1 MLYKM
6 TSKYRLCLS
15 RCSQAVCNLSLFA
28 VRPSSQFY
36 SIRGVSCCT
45 SNVRRSKDSL
55 LRKDSCLTDYSQ
67 HSANISTTPAH
78 LSGHSVLG
86 RESTSMLD
94 IKHSVMNSAELLSVL
109 RIKNSVDGAPK
120 RGMAGHAHWQ
130 NVKHIKGAK
139 DKEKSDIAVKVTKQ
153 IVKAIKGRFLIFQ
166 ISIVFLRI

>member
-45 SNVRRSKDSL
+45 GNMRRSKDSL

-78 LSGHSVLG
+78 LSRHSALS
-86 RESTSMLD
+86 RELTPMVET
-94 IKHSVMNSAELLSVL
+94 KHIVINSVELLSVF
-109 RIKNSVDGAPK
+109 RMKNSVGGAPK

-130 NVKHIKGAK
+130 NIKHIKGAK
-139 DKEKSDIAVKVTKQ
+139 DKEKADIAIKVRKQ
-153 IVKAIKGRFLIFQ
+153 IVKAIKGRF
-166 ISIVFLRI
+166 